1 LGRTSEEANTGFQE
15 KGCPMVKRLVPVILL
30 VLIVIGCGICQ
41 ATDAPMITAEQLSSL
56 LGKADV
62 VILDVRTP
70 YDWLKSS
77 SKIKG
82 AVREDPIKFAT
93 WMGKYPREK
102 TIVLYCS

>member
-1 LGRTSEEANTGFQE
+1 
-15 KGCPMVKRLVPVILL
+15 MVKRLVPVVLL
-30 VLIVIGCGICQ
+30 VLIVIGCGISQ

-77 SKIKG
+77 SKIRG

-93 WMGKYPREK
+93 WMSKYPREK